1 MKYLN
6 QDRSELMEQIIEV
19 LLVEDDRY
27 TCEAFEFCI
36 HRNKKFHLAETTGKQ
51 SEGLEILKR
60 GNIGAVILDLE
71 LDEGDG
77 INFLTCMKQ
86 LNIEQPLV
94 VVITNNQSEITMD
107 CLHSMGVTFIYQK
120 CNERYSPQVV
130 LSIIEHTYPF
140 RQRKNGCQMQII
152 SYQRNQEERYQRDRI
167 EEELKILGFKLNTRS
182 NGYLVDAIYYT
193 AFEIQGRECE
203 MKEVYSVV
211 AKKNKT
217 KDVNV
222 EKSIRDNIER
232 TWMKTAPKQLELY
245 YPFPISKES
254 GAPTNM
260 EFIKNMTRKIQS
272 V

>member
-1 MKYLN
+1 MKYQKLY
-6 QDRSELMEQIIEV
+6 RSGGMEQLIEV
-19 LLVEDDRY
+19 LLVEDDKY

-36 HRNKKFHLAETTGKQ
+36 HRNKKFHLAAKTGKQ

-107 CLHSMGVTFIYQK
+107 CVHSLGVAFIYQK
-120 CNERYSPQVV
+120 CNESYSPEVV

-140 RQRKNGCQMQII
+140 RQRKTSPQMKVIT
-152 SYQRNQEERYQRDRI
+152 YQRNQEERYQRDRI
-167 EEELKILGFKLNTRS
+167 EEELKLLGFKLNTRAT
-182 NGYLVDAIYYT
+182 GYLVDAIHYT
-193 AFEIQGRECE
+193 AFEIRGRDFE

-211 AKKNKT
+211 AGKNNT

-222 EKSIRDNIER
+222 EKAIRDNIER
-232 TWMKTAPKQLELY
+232 TWMKTNPKQLELY
-245 YPFPISKES
+245 YPFQISKES
-254 GAPTNM
+254 GTPTNM
-260 EFIKNMTRKIQS
+260 EFIKNMMRKMQK

>member
-1 MKYLN
+1 
-6 QDRSELMEQIIEV
+6 MERVIEV
-19 LLVEDDRY
+19 LLVEDDKN
-27 TCEAFEFCI
+27 TCEAFDFCI
-36 HRNKKFHLAETTGKQ
+36 HRNEKFHLAAITGKQ

-71 LDEGDG
+71 LEEGDG

-107 CLHSMGVTFIYQK
+107 CIHALGVAFVYQK
-120 CNERYSPQVV
+120 CNESYSPEVV
-130 LSIIEHTYPF
+130 LSIIELTYPF
-140 RQRKNGCQMQII
+140 RKRPESPVMKAI
-152 SYQRNQEERYQRDRI
+152 SYQRSQEEIYQRNRI
-167 EEELKILGFKLNTRS
+167 EEELSYIGFRLNTRA

-193 AFEIQGRECE
+193 AFEIRNRDFE

-211 AKKNKT
+211 AKKHKT

-232 TWMKTAPKQLELY
+232 TWMKTSPKQLERY
-245 YPFPISKES
+245 YPYQISKDS
-254 GAPTNM
+254 GTPTNM
-260 EFIKNMTRKIQS
+260 EFIKNMTRRMQN